1 MKLLRK
7 TSSSLLETHEVYG
20 RYATLF
26 LGQSPR
32 SIADRHYVWP
42 SQDLFD
48 KAMGWLGERYGL
60 GG

>member
-48 KAMGWLGERYGL
+48 
-60 GG
+60 